1 MDASKD
7 KKEKQM
13 NSTVSERN
21 EETNSK
27 TMNRNS
33 RITSIDQAWFRRV
46 AKSCPLW
53 QVQEGKTNPADLHLN
68 EQL

>member
-21 EETNSK
+21 EE

>member
-1 MDASKD
+1 MDAFHRQ
-7 KKEKQM
+7 KEKQM
-13 NSTVSERN
+13 NN

-33 RITSIDQAWFRRV
+33 IITSIDQAWFRRV
-46 AKSCPLW
+46 AKSCPQW